1 MYLSENIF
9 ILVAVRFRCAGPRSA
24 LFKEIVNNQDFSTSG
39 LSFFAYGCKGET
51 LSLIQFWLARDALAK
66 FREI

>member
-39 LSFFAYGCKGET
+39 LSFFAYGCKGEN
-51 LSLIQFWLARDALAK
+51 LISDSILACTRCAC
-66 FREI
+66 EI